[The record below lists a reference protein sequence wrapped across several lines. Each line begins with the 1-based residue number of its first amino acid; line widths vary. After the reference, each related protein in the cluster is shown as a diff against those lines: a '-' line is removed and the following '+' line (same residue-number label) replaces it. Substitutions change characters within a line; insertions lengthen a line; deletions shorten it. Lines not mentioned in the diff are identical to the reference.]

1 MGKAIYTAL
10 FVCLAVLL
18 LGCSWGQTAGSGYEA
33 WTPSPPSPPEASSSL
48 GVLNWTAGLAILGGI
63 VSMVITR
70 GSMGMR
76 AIVSGAGLI
85 ILSCAIAAYASLIL
99 IPVGIVITIVSALVG
114 YVTVGKAWKGK

>member
-1 MGKAIYTAL
+1 MGKAISTAL

-18 LGCSWGQTAGSGYEA
+18 LGCSWGQTASSGYGA
-33 WTPSPPSPPEASSSL
+33 WTSSPPSPPEASSSL

-114 YVTVGKAWKGK
+114 YVTVVRAWKGK

>member
-1 MGKAIYTAL
+1 MVKAISFAL

-18 LGCSWGQTAGSGYEA
+18 LGCSWGQTASSGYEA
-33 WTPSPPSPPEASSSL
+33 WTSSPPSPPEASSSL

-114 YVTVGKAWKGK
+114 YVTIVKAWKGK